1 MNSKRGLAGVF
12 ILFFLATL
20 AACGGGGGGGGGA
33 AATPPT
39 FTIGGTVSSL
49 AGSGLVLRNN
59 GGDSLPVVGN
69 GAFTFSASMANGA
82 GYNVTVQTQP
92 ANPGQTCSVT
102 NGTGTVSGA
111 NVTGVVVNC
120 VTHTYTVGGAIS
132 GLGAG
137 KSVVLQNNGTNNL
150 TPAANGSFTFTT
162 PVADGAA
169 YAVTVLTQPVG
180 QTCAVTSGNGTL
192 SGANVT
198 DIAVACS
205 PWTRQFGT
213 TSNDYAQAVATD
225 AAGNIFVAGYT
236 DSGDMD
242 GVGPDTLA
250 GATDLYLAKYSANG
264 SRAWIRQLGTSGHD
278 FAYGVATDSGG
289 NTYVVG
295 TTNSD
300 LDGAG
305 SQVFGGGADAFIVKY
320 DAAGTLVWIRQ
331 LGNVDYEEARGVAV
345 DGSDN
350 VYITGST
357 SGDIDNVGPQ
367 APPAVANVFLAK
379 YDASG
384 TLQWVRQFGS
394 ATEEKAYG
402 VAVSGANVYLTG
414 YTYGDLDGAGPG
426 GSAYIDI
433 FLASY
438 DTSGNQ
444 QWISQVGSNAADVGF
459 RLAVDGG
466 GNIYVTG
473 YTYGDLDGA
482 GAGTNAG
489 GTDMVVARFNASGT
503 LTQVTQIGTAT
514 NDFGSGIAVDAA
526 GNVYLAGYTWANPP
540 ADYGDLQTTRINAD
554 GTIAWTRYLATP
566 YTDGA
571 FGLDIA
577 LRGNDIYVAGTT
589 AGNLDGN
596 TNAGTVGNNDAFIVK
611 YDTSGNKQ

>member
-1 MNSKRGLAGVF
+1 MTRKRSLTGVAT
-12 ILFFLATL
+12 LLVLATL
-20 AACGGGGGGGGGA
+20 AACGGGGGGGA
-33 AATPPT
+33 AATPT
-39 FTIGGTVSSL
+39 SYTIGGNVSGL

-59 GGDSLPVVGN
+59 GGDSLAISGN
-69 GAFTFSASMANGA
+69 GAFTFPASAANGA
-82 GYNVTVQTQP
+82 GYSVTVQTQP

-102 NGTGTVSGA
+102 NGTGTASGA
-111 NVTGVVVNC
+111 NVTNIV
-120 VTHTYTVGGAIS
+120 
-132 GLGAG
+132 
-137 KSVVLQNNGTNNL
+137 
-150 TPAANGSFTFTT
+150 
-162 PVADGAA
+162 
-169 YAVTVLTQPVG
+169 
-180 QTCAVTSGNGTL
+180 
-192 SGANVT
+192 
-198 DIAVACS
+198 VACS

-213 TSNDYAQAVATD
+213 TFSDNAQAVATD

-236 DSGDMD
+236 GLGDMD

-250 GATDLYLAKYSANG
+250 GATDLYLAKYAANG
-264 SRAWIRQLGTSGHD
+264 SRIWIRQLGSSGQD

-289 NTYVVG
+289 NSYVVG
-295 TTNSD
+295 TTDSD

-305 SQVFGGGADAFIVKY
+305 SQVFGGGYDAFIVKY

-331 LGNVDYEEARGVAV
+331 LGNVDFEEARGVAV

-357 SGDIDNVGPQ
+357 TGDIDNVGTPV
-367 APPAVANVFLAK
+367 AGGAANVFLAK

-384 TLQWVRQFGS
+384 TLQWARQFGS

-402 VAVSGANVYLTG
+402 IAVSGANVYLTG

-444 QWISQVGSNAADVGF
+444 QWISQVGSNVADAGF

-482 GAGTNAG
+482 GTGTHAG
-489 GTDMVVARFNASGT
+489 GTDMFVARFNASGT
-503 LTQVTQIGTAT
+503 LTRVTQIGTET
-514 NDFGSGIAVDAA
+514 NDFGSGIAVDTA
-526 GNVYLAGYTWANPP
+526 GNIYLAGYTWAPPADP
-540 ADYGDLQTTRINAD
+540 ADYGDLQTTRIDAD

-566 YTDGA
+566 YHDGT

-577 LRGNDIYVAGTT
+577 LRGNDLYVAGTT

-596 TNAGTVGNNDAFIVK
+596 TNASVGGDDAFIIK